1 MTSLPQVAAAMQQ
14 VLTVVAD
21 EAAERTGFIRRRR
34 KLTGALFVQILVLG
48 WLGQP
53 QAGAAALTRT
63 AAALGVGLSRQ
74 GLSQRFGQPAA
85 ALLQEVL
92 AAAVGQLVAA
102 APVAVPLLARF
113 RGVVVLDSTTIGL
126 PAAVAARWPGCG
138 GRTEGA
144 GRAALKLGVELDL
157 ATGALTGPVLAPGRE
172 QDRASA
178 LQHAPLPL
186 GALRLADLGFWS
198 LEVFRD
204 LAAQGASWL
213 SRLNL
218 QVGVFVAGERVELA
232 EWLERQG
239 AATVD
244 APVALGVAARLPARL
259 LAARVPQAV
268 ADERRRKMR
277 AAAKREGTCPGAA
290 KLALAGWTLLVTN
303 VAPDRLSVAEALVLA
318 RARWQIEL
326 LFKLWKQHGRIDE
339 AHSAD
344 PWAVLC
350 ELYAKLIAMV
360 IQHWVL
366 LAGCWAFADRSL
378 VQGAAV
384 VRAQAACLVLAVR
397 VGLAARLVEALAVIR
412 DCLTAGC
419 QIGTSRRRPST
430 HQLLSDPA
438 LGGLA

>member
-1 MTSLPQVAAAMQQ
+1 MRH
-14 VLTVVAD
+14 VLTTVAD
-21 EAAERTGFIRRRR
+21 EAAASTGFVKRRR
-34 KLTGALFVQILVLG
+34 KLTGARFVQLLVLG

-74 GLSQRFGQPAA
+74 GLSQRFGPPAA
-85 ALLQEVL
+85 ALLKAVL
-92 AAAVGQLVAA
+92 EAAVTQVVAA
-102 APVAVPLLARF
+102 APVAGPLLGRF
-113 RGVVVLDSTTIGL
+113 HGVYVLDSSTVGL
-126 PAAVAARWPGCG
+126 PAALAGTWPGCG

-157 ATGALTGPVLAPGRE
+157 CTGALAGPVLAPGRE

-178 LQHAPLPL
+178 LQHAAPP
-186 GALRLADLGFWS
+186 ARSLRLTDLGFWS
-198 LEVFRD
+198 LDVFGA
-204 LAAQGASWL
+204 LAAHGAFWL

-218 QVGVFVAGERVELA
+218 QVVVFVDGERLDLPAWLAQRGTASVGVPVEL
-232 EWLERQG
+232 
-239 AATVD
+239 
-244 APVALGVAARLPARL
+244 GVEARLPARL

-268 ADERRRKMR
+268 ADERRRR
-277 AAAKREGTCPGAA
+277 IQAAAQREGRTPSAA

-303 VAPDRLSVAEALVLA
+303 VPAADLRVAEALALA

-339 AHSAD
+339 TRSAN

-350 ELYAKLIAMV
+350 ELYAKLVAMV

-366 LAGCWAFADRSL
+366 LVGCWVFADRSL
-378 VQGAAV
+378 VQGAAA
-384 VRAQAACLVLAVR
+384 VRAHAACLVQACRLGR
-397 VGLAARLVEALAVIR
+397 VGRLVEALTTIR
-412 DCLTAGC
+412 ASLTAGC
-419 QIGTSRRRPST
+419 RIGRSRTRPST
-430 HQLLSDPA
+430 HQLLADPA